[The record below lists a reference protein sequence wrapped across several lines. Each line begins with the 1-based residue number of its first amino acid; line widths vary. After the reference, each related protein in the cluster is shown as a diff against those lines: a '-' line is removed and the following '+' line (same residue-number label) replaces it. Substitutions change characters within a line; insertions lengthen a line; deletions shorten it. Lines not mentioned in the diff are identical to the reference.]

1 MESILKWDKFDL
13 FKKIVKEKDYII
25 RAYIPDERIQLL
37 SQRLKLKACGV
48 SFYEENRSQLNLMKF
63 LDVMR
68 LAKIETLFLNS
79 SNREAVMDFFE
90 KNKSIL
96 CKPNFSIGGK
106 GIREIS
112 NITEVEQFNKLK
124 ESGIEYVLQRKV
136 KIDFEGSIQFLFED
150 GKFHI
155 YVCKTY
161 NLNNSYIGFSY
172 PCKIEELDQIKMDAE
187 NMLALFMQK
196 YKNDMDS
203 FGIDFIISDDKI
215 FYHDLNARKTSVLY
229 VLTLLKRANFNF
241 EECQNFKTIC
251 LYLGIEK
258 NKSYNELQAIL
269 EMSDIPNLTENREGV
284 MFINPGT
291 INIGI
296 VQVVS
301 VSYLNREKEYLE
313 KLQRQLEEK
322 GIECQWLS
330 IMIQ

>member
-1 MESILKWDKFDL
+1 
-13 FKKIVKEKDYII
+13 
-25 RAYIPDERIQLL
+25 
-37 SQRLKLKACGV
+37 
-48 SFYEENRSQLNLMKF
+48 
-63 LDVMR
+63 
-68 LAKIETLFLNS
+68 
-79 SNREAVMDFFE
+79 
-90 KNKSIL
+90 
-96 CKPNFSIGGK
+96 
-106 GIREIS
+106 
-112 NITEVEQFNKLK
+112 
-124 ESGIEYVLQRKV
+124 
-136 KIDFEGSIQFLFED
+136 
-150 GKFHI
+150 
-155 YVCKTY
+155 
-161 NLNNSYIGFSY
+161 
-172 PCKIEELDQIKMDAE
+172 
-187 NMLALFMQK
+187 MLALFMQK